1 MNIGIVGLGLIGGSL
16 GLDLRSRGY
25 KVLGVSRREQTCTQ
39 AIARG
44 VVDQASVNPAI
55 LATAD
60 VVFICTPLAA
70 ILPTVEQVIPH
81 LSLDTV
87 ITDVGSVKLPIVEA
101 IAIILLC
108 YTVPSSLPI
117 LDYHHPRG

>member
-1 MNIGIVGLGLIGGSL
+1 MIVYTSRQILLKLQIKNEYWIVGLGLIGGSL

-70 ILPTVEQVIPH
+70 I
-81 LSLDTV
+81 
-87 ITDVGSVKLPIVEA
+87 
-101 IAIILLC
+101 
-108 YTVPSSLPI
+108 
-117 LDYHHPRG
+117 